1 MTDSLRLCN
10 HSPEPAC
17 SACKS
22 VDTIGNFILH
32 TREVRGFSSVEAH
45 LTIST
50 TKKLAGIAG
59 AALLVAALAG
69 CGTAPEASPST
80 PGAEAPEVVEGFLP
94 CLISDAGGWNDKS
107 FNESAKNG
115 MDMAA
120 EELGVEPLEFE
131 STNDNDYAPNMETA
145 VSEGCTLIIAVG
157 FKLAAATVEAATAN
171 PDLQFAIIDDYAD
184 GTTVDDEGN
193 PVYDGAPDAP
203 NIKPLVFNTA
213 EAAYLGGYAAAAW
226 SAQSGVNKVGTFGGM
241 QIPSVAV
248 FMDGYQLGVE
258 KYNEDKG
265 TDVQVFGWD
274 TATQEGAFTGGFD
287 ANDTAK
293 QTAQSVLDQGVDVIL
308 PVGGPIYQ
316 SAAAAIADGGTDTV
330 MLGVD
335 SDLAV
340 ADTSVTDVTLVSIM
354 KAIDVAVHDATIAA
368 AAGDFDPAPYV
379 GTLENEGVKLSS
391 FHDFESQLP
400 DGLLDE
406 IAALQ
411 ASIIAGDI
419 TVESPNS
426 P

>member
-1 MTDSLRLCN
+1 MN
-10 HSPEPAC
+10 
-17 SACKS
+17 
-22 VDTIGNFILH
+22 
-32 TREVRGFSSVEAH
+32 
-45 LTIST
+45 IST
-50 TKKLAGIAG
+50 TKKLAGITAAAG
-59 AALLVAALAG
+59 LIFALAG
-69 CGTAPEASPST
+69 CGSAPETT
-80 PGAEAPEVVEGFLP
+80 PTGSGDAGGVVEGFKP
-94 CLISDAGGWNDKS
+94 CLVSDAGGWNDKS

-115 MDMAA
+115 MDKAA
-120 EELGVEPLEFE
+120 SELGIESLELE

-157 FKLAAATVEAATAN
+157 FKLAAATVETANAN
-171 PDLQFAIIDDYAD
+171 PDIDFAIIDDYAD
-184 GTTVDDEGN
+184 TDFDGTT
-193 PVYDGAPDAP
+193 DAD

-226 SAQSGVNKVGTFGGM
+226 SAESGVNKVGTFGGM

-265 TDVQVFGWD
+265 ANVQVFGWD
-274 TATQEGAFTGGFD
+274 AATQEGAFTGGFD

-316 SAAAAIADGGTDTV
+316 SAAAAIADSGKSTL

-340 ADTSVTDVTLVSIM
+340 VDPNVTDITLVSIM
-354 KAIDVAVHDATIAA
+354 KAIDVAVYDATMAA
-368 AAGDFDPAPYV
+368 AKGEFDVTPYI

-400 DGLLDE
+400 AGLTDE
-406 IAALQ
+406 LTALQ
-411 ASIIAGDI
+411 EAIIAGDI
-419 TVESPNS
+419 KVESENS

>member
-1 MTDSLRLCN
+1 M
-10 HSPEPAC
+10 
-17 SACKS
+17 
-22 VDTIGNFILH
+22 
-32 TREVRGFSSVEAH
+32 
-45 LTIST
+45 TISR
-50 TKKLAGIAG
+50 TKKLAGFAAAAGIA
-59 AALLVAALAG
+59 LVLAG
-69 CGTAPEASPST
+69 CGSAPEDTSST
-80 PGAEAPEVVEGFLP
+80 GDAGGDVVEGFLP
-94 CLISDAGGWNDKS
+94 CLVSDAGGWNDKS
-107 FNESAKNG
+107 FNQSAKEG
-115 MDMAA
+115 MDRAA
-120 EELGVEPLEFE
+120 KELDIEPLELE
-131 STNDNDYAPNMETA
+131 STSENDYAPNMETA
-145 VSEGCTLIIAVG
+145 VAEGCTLIISVG
-157 FKLAAATVEAATAN
+157 FNLSAATVESALAN
-171 PDLQFAIIDDYAD
+171 PDVNYAIIDDYAD
-184 GTTVDDEGN
+184 TDF
-193 PVYDGAPDAP
+193 DGETDAP

-248 FMDGYQLGVE
+248 FMDGYQEGVE

-265 TDVQVFGWD
+265 ADVQVFGWD
-274 TATQEGAFTGGFD
+274 SQAQTGSFTGGFD

-316 SAAAAIADGGTDTV
+316 SAAAAIADSGSDVV

-340 ADTSVTDVTLVSIM
+340 VDESVADITLVSIM
-354 KAIDVAVHDATIAA
+354 KAIDVAVYDATIAA
-368 AAGDFDPAPYV
+368 AKGEFDPAPYI

-406 IAALQ
+406 LDELQ
-411 ASIIAGDI
+411 KQIISGDI

>member
-1 MTDSLRLCN
+1 M
-10 HSPEPAC
+10 
-17 SACKS
+17 
-22 VDTIGNFILH
+22 
-32 TREVRGFSSVEAH
+32 
-45 LTIST
+45 TISR
-50 TKKLAGIAG
+50 TKKLVGVTAAAGI
-59 AALLVAALAG
+59 LLALAG
-69 CGTAPEASPST
+69 CGSAPEASPSDSA
-80 PGAEAPEVVEGFLP
+80 GAADVVDGFQA
-94 CLISDAGGWNDKS
+94 CLVSDAGGWNDKS
-107 FNESAKNG
+107 FNQSAKEG
-115 MDMAA
+115 MDRAA
-120 EELGVEPLEFE
+120 DELGIEPLELE
-131 STNDNDYAPNMETA
+131 STSENDYAPNMETA
-145 VSEGCTLIIAVG
+145 VAEGCTLIISVG
-157 FKLAAATVEAATAN
+157 FNLSAATVESALAN
-171 PDLQFAIIDDYAD
+171 PDVNYAIIDDYAD
-184 GTTVDDEGN
+184 TDFDGTT
-193 PVYDGAPDAP
+193 DAP

-265 TDVQVFGWD
+265 ADVQVFGWD
-274 TATQEGAFTGGFD
+274 SEAQTGSFTGGFD

-293 QTAQSVLDQGVDVIL
+293 QTAQGVLDQGVDVIL

-316 SAAAAIADGGTDTV
+316 SAAAAITDGGTGTV

-340 ADTSVTDVTLVSIM
+340 ADPDVADLTLVSIM
-354 KAIDVAVHDATIAA
+354 KAIDVAVYDATIAA
-368 AAGDFDPAPYV
+368 ASGDFDPEPYI

-406 IAALQ
+406 LTALQ
-411 ASIIAGDI
+411 EQIISGDI
-419 TVESPNS
+419 VVESPNS

>member
-1 MTDSLRLCN
+1 M
-10 HSPEPAC
+10 
-17 SACKS
+17 
-22 VDTIGNFILH
+22 
-32 TREVRGFSSVEAH
+32 
-45 LTIST
+45 TIST
-50 TKKLAGIAG
+50 TQKLAGIAG
-59 AALLVAALAG
+59 TALLIAALAG
-69 CGTAPEASPST
+69 CGTAPEANPTSAPS
-80 PGAEAPEVVEGFLP
+80 GEAPTVVDGFLP

-115 MDMAA
+115 MDQAA

-131 STNDNDYAPNMETA
+131 SANDNDYAPNMETA
-145 VSEGCTLIIAVG
+145 VSEGCTFIIAVG
-157 FKLAAATVEAATAN
+157 FKLAAATVAAATAN

-184 GTTVDDEGN
+184 GTQVDDAGD
-193 PVYDGAPDAP
+193 PIYDGAPDAP

-226 SAQSGVNKVGTFGGM
+226 SAESGVNKVGTFGGM

-265 TDVQVFGWD
+265 ASVQLFGWD
-274 TATQEGAFTGGFD
+274 MATQKGSFTGAFD

-293 QTAQSVLDQGVDVIL
+293 QTAQGVLDQGVDVLL
-308 PVGGPIYQ
+308 PVGGPVYQ
-316 SAAAAIADGGTDTV
+316 SAAAAIADSGEETL

-340 ADTSVTDVTLVSIM
+340 ADTSVTDITLVSIM

-379 GTLENEGVKLSS
+379 GTLDNEGVKLSS

-411 ASIIAGDI
+411 ESIIAGDI

>member
-1 MTDSLRLCN
+1 M
-10 HSPEPAC
+10 
-17 SACKS
+17 
-22 VDTIGNFILH
+22 
-32 TREVRGFSSVEAH
+32 
-45 LTIST
+45 TIST
-50 TKKLAGIAG
+50 KKRVLVGLA
-59 AALLVAALAG
+59 AASMFVALAG
-69 CGTAPEASPST
+69 CASAPEASTETTDAASDI
-80 PGAEAPEVVEGFLP
+80 VEGFKP

-107 FNESAKNG
+107 FNQSAKAG
-115 MDMAA
+115 LDSAM
-120 EELGVEPLEFE
+120 EELGVEGLELE
-131 STNDNDYAPNMETA
+131 STSENDYAPNMETA
-145 VSEGCTLIIAVG
+145 VSEGCTLIVSVG
-157 FKLAAATVEAATAN
+157 FNLSAATVESATAN
-171 PDLQFAIIDDYAD
+171 PEVNYAIIDDYAD
-184 GTTVDDEGN
+184 TDFDGTT
-193 PVYDGAPDAP
+193 DAD

-265 TDVQVFGWD
+265 AAVEVFGWD
-274 TATQEGAFTGGFD
+274 TESQEGSFTGGFD

-293 QTAQSVLDQGVDVIL
+293 QTAQGVLDQGVDVIL

-316 SAAAAIADGGTDTV
+316 SAAAAITDSGEETV

-340 ADTSVTDVTLVSIM
+340 ADDSVAAITLVSIM
-354 KAIDVAVHDATIAA
+354 KAIDVAVHDAVVSAA
-368 AAGDFDPAPYV
+368 TGEFDVAPYV

-400 DGLLDE
+400 EGLVDE
-406 IAALQ
+406 LAALQ
-411 ASIIAGDI
+411 EAIIAGDI

>member
-1 MTDSLRLCN
+1 M
-10 HSPEPAC
+10 
-17 SACKS
+17 
-22 VDTIGNFILH
+22 
-32 TREVRGFSSVEAH
+32 
-45 LTIST
+45 TIST

-59 AALLVAALAG
+59 AALLITALAG
-69 CGTAPEASPST
+69 CGTAPEAT
-80 PGAEAPEVVEGFLP
+80 PTSAPTGDAPTVVEGFLP

-115 MDMAA
+115 MDQAA

-131 STNDNDYAPNMETA
+131 SANDNDYAPNMETA
-145 VSEGCTLIIAVG
+145 ISEGCTFIVAVG
-157 FKLAAATVEAATAN
+157 FKLAAATAAAATAN
-171 PDLQFAIIDDYAD
+171 PELQFAIIDDYAD
-184 GTTVDDEGN
+184 TDFNGET
-193 PVYDGAPDAP
+193 DAP

-248 FMDGYQLGVE
+248 FMDGYQLGVD

-265 TDVQVFGWD
+265 ATVQLFGWD
-274 TATQEGAFTGGFD
+274 MATQKGSFTGGFD

-293 QTAQSVLDQGVDVIL
+293 QTAQGVLDQGVDVIL
-308 PVGGPIYQ
+308 PVGGPVYQ
-316 SAAAAIADGGTDTV
+316 SAAAAIADSGESTL

-340 ADTSVTDVTLVSIM
+340 ADTSVTDITFVSIM

-368 AAGDFDPAPYV
+368 AAGDFDPAPYI

-400 DGLLDE
+400 EGLLEE